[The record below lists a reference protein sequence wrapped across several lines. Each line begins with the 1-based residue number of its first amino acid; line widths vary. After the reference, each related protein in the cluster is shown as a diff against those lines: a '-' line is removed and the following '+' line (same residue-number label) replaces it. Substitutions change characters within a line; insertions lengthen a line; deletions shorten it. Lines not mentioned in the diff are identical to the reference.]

1 MKKIKKHWL
10 ITFVLILVVMS
21 IINYSN
27 RYVENM
33 ERNNRKQ
40 QEFITN
46 CQNGTIENKEFCE
59 QVMND
64 MDIHNDFYTMM
75 TDVLVF
81 GIRFINPTAFILVV
95 FPTLVNLCRILKRK
109 YILNALTRQSY
120 KEFLV
125 DFLKTAY
132 KYIWLLP
139 LIAIIIISICIMNTS
154 IHPSISLQYDT
165 SMWYAE
171 TIKHPILFILLYIL
185 NIMIYS
191 FSFINLALMIVR
203 KHHNLIVATILSI
216 LIYVGI
222 ELFFELVINNLL
234 FGLVFKSELGYLFN
248 IMNIFTFSDQ
258 FGILTLLLFSFSM
271 LVLSCIGVYVS
282 YRKKENLVIACEK
295 NH

>member
-1 MKKIKKHWL
+1 MKKMKKHWL
-10 ITFVLILVVMS
+10 IILLLILLLIP

-27 RYVENM
+27 QYVENM
-33 ERNNRKQ
+33 KRNNLKQ

-59 QVMND
+59 KVMEDKEIN
-64 MDIHNDFYTMM
+64 NDFYAMM

-81 GIRFINPTAFILVV
+81 GIRFINPTAFILIV

-109 YILNALTRQSY
+109 YILHALTRQSY
-120 KEFLV
+120 KEFLI

-132 KYIWLLP
+132 KYIWFLP

-154 IHPSISLQYDT
+154 IHPSISLEYDT

-171 TIKHPILFILLYIL
+171 TIKQPIFFILLYIL
-185 NIMIYS
+185 NIIIYS

-203 KHHNLIVATILSI
+203 KHHNLIIATILSI
-216 LIYVGI
+216 LVYVGI
-222 ELFFELVINNLL
+222 ELFFELMINNLL

-258 FGILTLLLFSFSM
+258 FGIPTLLLFSFFM
-271 LVLSCIGVYVS
+271 LLLSSIGVYFS
-282 YRKKENLVIACEK
+282 YRKKENLVITCEK

>member
-1 MKKIKKHWL
+1 MKKMKKHWL
-10 ITFVLILVVMS
+10 IILLLILLLIP

-27 RYVENM
+27 QYVENM
-33 ERNNRKQ
+33 KRNNLKQ

-59 QVMND
+59 KVMEDKEIN
-64 MDIHNDFYTMM
+64 NDFYAMM

-81 GIRFINPTAFILVV
+81 GIRFINPTAFILIV

-109 YILNALTRQSY
+109 YILHALTRQSY
-120 KEFLV
+120 KEFLI

-132 KYIWLLP
+132 KYIWFLP

-154 IHPSISLQYDT
+154 IHPSISSEYDT

-171 TIKHPILFILLYIL
+171 TIKQPIFFILLYIL
-185 NIMIYS
+185 NIIIYS

-203 KHHNLIVATILSI
+203 KHHNLIIATILSI
-216 LIYVGI
+216 LVYVGI
-222 ELFFELVINNLL
+222 ELFFELMINNLL

-258 FGILTLLLFSFSM
+258 FGIPTLLLFSFFM
-271 LVLSCIGVYVS
+271 LLLSSIGVYFS

>member
-1 MKKIKKHWL
+1 MKKIKRHWL
-10 ITFVLILVVMS
+10 IMFVLILVIMS

-33 ERNNRKQ
+33 KRNNRKQ
-40 QEFITN
+40 QDFITN

-59 QVMND
+59 KVMEDKEIN
-64 MDIHNDFYTMM
+64 NDFYAMM

-81 GIRFINPTAFILVV
+81 GIRFINPTAFILIV

-109 YILNALTRQSY
+109 YILHALTRQSY
-120 KEFLV
+120 KEFLI

-132 KYIWLLP
+132 KYIWFLP

-154 IHPSISLQYDT
+154 IHPSISLEYDT

-171 TIKHPILFILLYIL
+171 TIKQPIFFILLYIL
-185 NIMIYS
+185 NIIIYS

-203 KHHNLIVATILSI
+203 KHHNLIIATILSI
-216 LIYVGI
+216 LVYVGI
-222 ELFFELVINNLL
+222 ELFFELMINNLL

-258 FGILTLLLFSFSM
+258 FGIPTLLLFSFFM
-271 LVLSCIGVYVS
+271 LLLSSIGVYFS
-282 YRKKENLVIACEK
+282 YRKKENLVIICEK

>member
-1 MKKIKKHWL
+1 MKKMKKHWL
-10 ITFVLILVVMS
+10 IILLLILLLIP

-27 RYVENM
+27 QYVENM
-33 ERNNRKQ
+33 KRNNLKQ

-59 QVMND
+59 KVMEDKEIN
-64 MDIHNDFYTMM
+64 NDFYAMM

-81 GIRFINPTAFILVV
+81 GIRFINPTAFILIV

-109 YILNALTRQSY
+109 YILHALTRQSY
-120 KEFLV
+120 KEFLI

-132 KYIWLLP
+132 KYIWFLP

-154 IHPSISLQYDT
+154 IHPSISLEYDT

-171 TIKHPILFILLYIL
+171 TIKKPIFFILLYIL
-185 NIMIYS
+185 NIIIYS

-203 KHHNLIVATILSI
+203 KHHNLIIATILSI
-216 LIYVGI
+216 LVYVGI
-222 ELFFELVINNLL
+222 ELFFELMINNLL

-258 FGILTLLLFSFSM
+258 FGIPTLLLFSFFM
-271 LVLSCIGVYVS
+271 LLLSSKIGRAHV
-282 YRKKENLVIACEK
+282 
-295 NH
+295 